1 MSRLRIVH
9 VITKLELGGAQGNTI
24 YTVSNLNRSLFDVHL
39 IAGPGGLLDDE
50 VQNLKDVTVHFCGD
64 LSRSIR
70 PVADYH
76 AYTRLRQLI
85 KELHPD
91 IVHTHSSKAGVLGR
105 LSAAAEQVPVIIH
118 TYHGFGFHRYQNPG
132 VFRLYVAFE
141 REACRRSHHLIFVS
155 KENQKWAEELDLIQQ
170 CSTSLIRSGVE
181 VEPLLKAKRSEELRD
196 EWGVPRNGKAI
207 GMIACLKPQKDP
219 LTFVDAADRAS
230 RKFLNS
236 KFLLIGDGELA
247 DAVARR
253 AKKMRYPENFLH
265 VGWIRDVPTA
275 LASLDLMVLTSLW
288 EGLPRVIPEATIAGV
303 PVIASNIDGNREI
316 IFEGRNGALA
326 EPRNAQDFAEKIVE
340 ALKED
345 WQVDQE
351 LSRQIQHDFDIRE
364 MVHQQEDLYLELS
377 QSLTPRVSQK

>member
-9 VITKLELGGAQGNTI
+9 VITKLELGGAQSNTI

-50 VQNLKDVTVHFCGD
+50 VQNLENVTVHFCGD
-64 LSRSIR
+64 LSRPIR

-76 AYTRLRQLI
+76 AYNQLRLLLR
-85 KELHPD
+85 ELQPD
-91 IVHTHSSKAGVLGR
+91 VVHTHSSKGGVLGR
-105 LSAAAEQVPVIIH
+105 LAAAAEHVPVIIH

-155 KENQKWAEELDLIQQ
+155 KENQKWAEELDLIQK

-181 VEPLLKAKRSEELRD
+181 IEPLLKAKRSEELRE

-207 GMIACLKPQKDP
+207 GMIACLKSQKDP
-219 LTFVDAADRAS
+219 LTFVDAADQAS

-236 KFLLIGDGELA
+236 KFLLFGDGELA

-265 VGWIRDVPTA
+265 VGWIRNVPTA

-316 IFEGRNGALA
+316 IFEGRNGVLA
-326 EPRNAQDFAEKIVE
+326 EPRNPQDFAEKIVD
-340 ALKED
+340 ALKDGWE
-345 WQVDQE
+345 VDPE
-351 LSRQIQHDFDIRE
+351 LSRQIQHEFDIRE
-364 MVHQQEDLYLELS
+364 MVHQQEDLYLTLLKS
-377 QSLTPRVSQK
+377 ATPGVSRG